1 MTVVVQKGGEGYKM
15 ARYTG
20 PACRLC
26 RRFGEKLMLKGEK
39 CATPKCPVERRN
51 TPPGGRTVTRG
62 RGRGGTSDRGL
73 QLREKQKLRVSY
85 GVLERQFRRF
95 FEEAKKRPGA
105 TGETLLILLERRLDN
120 VVYRLGFADSHAQ
133 ARQIVGHGHM
143 MVNGRRASIPSLLV
157 KSGDLIEWCA
167 PSKKTE
173 YYKRLVE
180 EIEVKFI
187 PSWLSLDKESMT
199 GRVLNLPGKDEV
211 EAKFNVKA
219 VVEYYSR

>member
-1 MTVVVQKGGEGYKM
+1 
-15 ARYTG
+15 
-20 PACRLC
+20 
-26 RRFGEKLMLKGEK
+26 MLKGEK

-120 VVYRLGFADSHAQ
+120 VVYRLGFADSHSQ

-167 PSKKTE
+167 ASKKTE

>member
-1 MTVVVQKGGEGYKM
+1 MMAVVRKAGEGYKM

-20 PACRLC
+20 PTCRLC
-26 RRFGEKLMLKGEK
+26 RRFGEKLVLKGEK
-39 CATPKCPVERRN
+39 CATPKCPLERRN
-51 TPPGGRTVTRG
+51 TPPGGRPPTRG

-73 QLREKQKLRVSY
+73 QLREKQKLRFSY

-133 ARQIVGHGHM
+133 ARQVVGHGHM
-143 MVNGRRASIPSLLV
+143 MVNGRRAGIPSFLV
-157 KSGDLIEWCA
+157 KSGDLISWCEA
-167 PSKKTE
+167 SKKTE
-173 YYKRLVE
+173 YYKRLAEEVE
-180 EIEVKFI
+180 GKFI
-187 PSWLSLDKESMT
+187 PNWLSLDKESMT
-199 GRVLNLPGKDEV
+199 GRVLNLPGKDDV
-211 EAKFNVKA
+211 EPRFNPKA